1 LYPNHGAVWIIE
13 DIDRSEFMENK
24 QLRPLS
30 VPLNRCP
37 ECKKKFPYKK
47 RDDASIHLLKEH
59 FPPDRQPPDRDT
71 WPWIKSHD
79 ALSDRR
85 RCAEHMK
92 ILRKCGNHLSVIHKG
107 IQEIR
112 DGVCTLGMD
121 HNPRY
126 PLPKAL
132 VIAFSKLTLLLI
144 YTSHVLQIV
153 TERSGLWTAPDWR
166 SSDDDE
172 VDFQIMSLQQ
182 IGYGVEEAVDKGRFD
197 LTLMIRTQDYTHS
210 VKRYEAVGPQYI
222 LAMVLKNLHSGT
234 ESKKV
239 LDVYKEYI
247 ARLVSSLLNFEAGIS
262 NLTLS

>member
-1 LYPNHGAVWIIE
+1 ME
-13 DIDRSEFMENK
+13 DK

-30 VPLNRCP
+30 VPLNRCS
-37 ECKKKFPYKK
+37 ECKNRFQYKTK
-47 RDDASIHLLKEH
+47 DDASMHLLKEH
-59 FPPDRQPPDRDT
+59 FPHDRQPPDRDT
-71 WPWIKSHD
+71 WPWIRSHD

-85 RCAEHMK
+85 CCAKHMK
-92 ILRKCGNHLSVIHKG
+92 ILRKCGTHLSVIHRG

-132 VIAFSKLTLLLI
+132 VIAFSKLTLFLI

-153 TERSGLWTAPDWR
+153 TERSAHRTDPDWR
-166 SSDDDE
+166 SSDEDE
-172 VDFQIMSLQQ
+172 VNLKIMSLQD
-182 IGYGVEEAVDKGRFD
+182 IGYSAENAVDRGRFD

-210 VKRYEAVGPQYI
+210 IKRYEAVGPHYI

-234 ESKKV
+234 ESMKV
-239 LDVYKEYI
+239 LEVYKEYI
-247 ARLVSSLLNFEAGIS
+247 ARLVSGTMNFEAGIS
-262 NLTLS
+262 HLTL